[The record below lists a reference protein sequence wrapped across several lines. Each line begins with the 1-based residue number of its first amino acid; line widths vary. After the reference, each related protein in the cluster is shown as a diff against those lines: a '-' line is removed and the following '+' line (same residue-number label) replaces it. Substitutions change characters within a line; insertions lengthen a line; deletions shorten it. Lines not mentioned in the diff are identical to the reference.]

1 MAKTALPVS
10 FRLSPEVKTAA
21 EKAAEDDHRSL
32 SSLIEKVLADYL
44 KRRGYLETSNNER
57 HLRATHAA
65 QAAGMAG
72 EQIDRAGDKSAS
84 VKEQARR
91 KRRLIKGPVEF
102 RGVRS
107 DLRKSKD

>member
-1 MAKTALPVS
+1 M
-10 FRLSPEVKTAA
+10 LS
-21 EKAAEDDHRSL
+21 
-32 SSLIEKVLADYL
+32 DYL
-44 KRRGYLETSNNER
+44 KRRGYLESSNKEG

-65 QAAGMAG
+65 RAAGMAG
-72 EQIDRAGDKSAS
+72 EQIDRVGDKSAS

-107 DLRKSKD
+107 DLRKSKG